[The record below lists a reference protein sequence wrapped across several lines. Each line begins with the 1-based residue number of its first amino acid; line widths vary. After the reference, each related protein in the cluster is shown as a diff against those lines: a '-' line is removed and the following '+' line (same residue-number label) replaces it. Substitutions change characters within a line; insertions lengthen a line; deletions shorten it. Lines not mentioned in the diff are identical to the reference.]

1 MSVKTTEKTVKYKSF
16 VFSFKIA
23 RNNKEKIKN
32 STNVKIWAAKYSEQ
46 NIFFEIGLKNK
57 SVMRPKEMYT
67 ESNLNSSDLVLL
79 IE

>member
-32 STNVKIWAAKYSEQ
+32 STNVKIWAAKYSE
-46 NIFFEIGLKNK
+46 
-57 SVMRPKEMYT
+57 
-67 ESNLNSSDLVLL
+67 
-79 IE
+79 